1 MNLSEGASG
10 DFLLTLP
17 YKTKIK
23 FVLFP
28 SPQYP
33 PSCNLALIDQEPRED
48 SEKIQVIFSFFAF
61 VIESLKTFTCFTR
74 ETILLLSC
82 FCKDGVVVAT
92 VSCGASFI

>member
-33 PSCNLALIDQEPRED
+33 PSSNLALIDQEPAAYREV
-48 SEKIQVIFSFFAF
+48 SEKIQVIIVSFFAF
-61 VIESLKTFTCFTR
+61 VIESLKNINLFY
-74 ETILLLSC
+74 
-82 FCKDGVVVAT
+82 KGDY
-92 VSCGASFI
+92 SFIIVF